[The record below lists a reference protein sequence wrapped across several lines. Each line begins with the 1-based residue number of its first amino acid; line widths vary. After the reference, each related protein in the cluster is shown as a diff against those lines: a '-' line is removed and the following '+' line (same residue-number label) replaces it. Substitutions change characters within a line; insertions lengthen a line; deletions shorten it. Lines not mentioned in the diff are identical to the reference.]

1 MSLTDTEGKGT
12 TGRGK
17 TKFQVLKFRVC
28 LANWRNSRGAEWM
41 SRVNKE
47 EEKTRESEASGSGY
61 IGLGDDGVHLGFNPK

>member
-17 TKFQVLKFRVC
+17 RKFQVLKFRVR

-47 EEKTRESEASGSGY
+47 EEKT
-61 IGLGDDGVHLGFNPK
+61 